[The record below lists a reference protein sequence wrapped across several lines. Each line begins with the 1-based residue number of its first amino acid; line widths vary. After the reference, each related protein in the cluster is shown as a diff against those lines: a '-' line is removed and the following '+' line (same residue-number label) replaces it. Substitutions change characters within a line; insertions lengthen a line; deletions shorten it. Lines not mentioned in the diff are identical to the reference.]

1 MLLVKL
7 LPVCMLMLPALAA
20 NSSPW
25 GVQSIRQTNIQ
36 SSDLLP
42 QVSPEGDLYFTVT
55 GQAATISKE
64 NAAGNLVFAVQI
76 PGETEVEAILLGPDG
91 NLYVSGYATPGV
103 FVATPGAY
111 EASGTGPF
119 LCKLSGADGH
129 VMFCTFVDVVFPG
142 NEGFAADPLG
152 NTYIGGADC
161 LGGSAH
167 GCVEKFNTTGGL
179 VYHLAMQVGYIA
191 AIAADAAGNA
201 FVAVPGYNLALSSSL
216 LKLDPAGQQLA
227 MVTDAANNFNW
238 LSLDSAGNPQILMW
252 SMNDITAAR
261 VRRYR
266 ADLSAIIFDTGL
278 NGSQLYNMLLDSSG
292 GTLLFGGT
300 DSAGVA
306 QVHPTAA
313 CAVQSVPE
321 AYLSA
326 PAGTHGV
333 MVRLDSTGQ
342 LLQSTFVPAL
352 PIVSFSG
359 IVQTDSAT
367 VWFEDT
373 STYNYASATLG
384 PATEIQLGCLANA
397 ASFRIGAVSPEEIV
411 SLTGSNI
418 GPDEPVIG

>member
-1 MLLVKL
+1 
-7 LPVCMLMLPALAA
+7 
-20 NSSPW
+20 
-25 GVQSIRQTNIQ
+25 
-36 SSDLLP
+36 
-42 QVSPEGDLYFTVT
+42 
-55 GQAATISKE
+55 
-64 NAAGNLVFAVQI
+64 
-76 PGETEVEAILLGPDG
+76 
-91 NLYVSGYATPGV
+91 
-103 FVATPGAY
+103 
-111 EASGTGPF
+111 
-119 LCKLSGADGH
+119 
-129 VMFCTFVDVVFPG
+129 
-142 NEGFAADPLG
+142 
-152 NTYIGGADC
+152 
-161 LGGSAH
+161 
-167 GCVEKFNTTGGL
+167 
-179 VYHLAMQVGYIA
+179 
-191 AIAADAAGNA
+191 
-201 FVAVPGYNLALSSSL
+201 L